1 MTAQRV
7 SIRKKNEEGEEE
19 GGEGEDRYVER
30 EKEEK
35 KRVKRC
41 GMKTHLDYTKRVS
54 VGGRSA
60 EAIAAVIQKGQGR
73 TALARA
79 NLQKEVVSV
88 FSLGQGVENGRDRPW
103 KRDGRVGWKESDEK
117 GRHSEAGLTVWAVA

>member
-30 EKEEK
+30 EKE
-35 KRVKRC
+35 KRRIKRC
-41 GMKTHLDYTKRVS
+41 GMKTHLDYTKRAS
-54 VGGRSA
+54 RGGRSA

-88 FSLGQGVENGRDRPW
+88 FSLGQGAENGRDRPW

-117 GRHSEAGLTVWAVA
+117 GRHSETGLTAWAVA